1 MNNDE
6 TLVLGAML
14 RLARRGIE
22 ATVDELHLRVGTDR
36 ARIRSALAQLDG
48 AGLVERRATGA
59 RLTMSGL
66 ATSVAFRPVRPNAR
80 TVGRAYERRG
90 KLRTHAA

>member
-1 MNNDE
+1 MNDE

-36 ARIRSALAQLDG
+36 ARIRTALSRLDA
-48 AGLVERRATGA
+48 AGLVERRATSV

-66 ATSVAFRPVRPNAR
+66 ATSVAFRGGRPQAR
-80 TVGRAYERRG
+80 TVGRAFERRG
-90 KLRTHAA
+90 KLRSHAA